1 VIEGTDAFNIAYGRW
16 HVTLATLMR
25 LVTRATCATHVPL
38 VTLVTLATLTTLATL
53 ATLATTE
60 IRLTIINFRKE
71 MALLYSKHG
80 PRGAREIWRRT
91 YGVRKLPAASTFKYH
106 FDNLNK
112 NQSLENQVSL
122 WNIFHENRNY
132 KYCFQYHR
140 TSMRHVQGQS
150 SPRTSCSTSI
160 VRWLQKNSGQQ
171 QNKEVLVAGM
181 MLVC

>member
-1 VIEGTDAFNIAYGRW
+1 MFSVYFVTGTKNPDVSQEGMFRISKKN
-16 HVTLATLMR
+16 ATI
-25 LVTRATCATHVPL
+25 
-38 VTLVTLATLTTLATL
+38 
-53 ATLATTE
+53 ATTE

-80 PRGAREIWRRT
+80 SRGARDIWRRT

-122 WNIFHENRNY
+122 WNIFHENHNY

-140 TSMRHVQGQS
+140 TSM
-150 SPRTSCSTSI
+150 
-160 VRWLQKNSGQQ
+160 
-171 QNKEVLVAGM
+171 
-181 MLVC
+181 